1 MYKTKETMRKIYI
14 LLLGAA
20 SLAACHESMEKRAQR
35 EAKEYTAKY
44 CPTPAVNYTRTDS
57 VVFYPETKTY
67 HYYCS
72 FVDKMDDADI
82 INKNRQLIDDM
93 LLKLIIESTELKP
106 FKEAGF
112 TFAYTCHSDKN
123 PQKVLFETKYTRK
136 RY

>member
-57 VVFYPETKTY
+57 VVFYPETKT
-67 HYYCS
+67 
-72 FVDKMDDADI
+72 
-82 INKNRQLIDDM
+82 M
-93 LLKLIIESTELKP
+93 LLKSIIESTELKP

-123 PQKVLFETKYTRK
+123 PQKVLFETKYTKK